1 MKLTDY
7 VTPEH
12 IKIGLEGTRKDEVIE
27 ELVELLVSA
36 CNVCD
41 ADTIYQAV
49 MNREREGSTGLEK
62 GIAIPHAKCDAVER
76 LSIVIGISKDGID
89 FDAQD
94 GKPTNLF
101 FLMIAPPTESGPHV
115 QAIAKIVKM
124 IKVENFRKKLVSAKT
139 PQEVI
144 EVIGRL
150 EEGEE

>member
-12 IKIGLEGTRKDEVIE
+12 VKIGLESERKEEVIE

-36 CNVCD
+36 CDLCD

-62 GIAIPHAKCDAVER
+62 GVAIPHAKCDAVER
-76 LSIVIGISKDGID
+76 LSIVVGISKEGIE

-124 IKVENFRKKLVSAKT
+124 IKVENFRKKLINAKT
-139 PQEVI
+139 PQEVL

>member
-1 MKLTDY
+1 MKLIDY

-12 IKIGLEGTRKDEVIE
+12 IKIGLEGESKDEVIE

-36 CNVCD
+36 CDVCD

-62 GIAIPHAKCDAVER
+62 GVAIPHAKCDAVER
-76 LSIVIGISKDGID
+76 LSIVIGISKDGIE

-94 GKPTNLF
+94 GKPTKLF

-124 IKVENFRKKLVSAKT
+124 IKVENFRKKLINART
-139 PQEVI
+139 PQEVL